1 MNSEIRRYLAEIGRR
16 GGRRSRRRLD
26 PETARA
32 MVRVR
37 EARRAFRKF
46 HATCFWSYRKDLEI
60 GLGDVDWVAETL
72 KKNGD
77 MSAWRT
83 AARLVDAGDQV
94 THINRAHD
102 SAWRFMPLVRHET
115 GGLLLHEVDLAI
127 NKVLTLAG
135 RDEARDFVDVLYAH
149 ERVLPLGAMT
159 WAAVGKD
166 PGFTPASLL
175 EQLKRR
181 GRHRPEDIERL
192 ALAAP
197 FDPAKAKTA
206 WRAALRDAGDFIRG
220 RPHEEVG
227 CLYYSPG
234 RDRFVAPS
242 PEESLKEQGL
252 IPHFG
257 RREGILPRVAEP
269 SR

>member
-1 MNSEIRRYLAEIGRR
+1 MDHAIHSYLAEIGRR
-16 GGRRSRRRLD
+16 GGRKSRRSLD

-46 HATCFWSYRKDLEI
+46 HSTCFWSYRKDLEI
-60 GLGDVDWVAETL
+60 GPADVDWVAETL

-77 MSAWRT
+77 MRAWRM
-83 AARLVDAGDQV
+83 AGRLVEAGDQA
-94 THINRAHD
+94 TLIDWAHD
-102 SAWRFMPLVRHET
+102 SAWRFLPLVLDET
-115 GGLLLHEVDLAI
+115 GGQVLHEVDLAI
-127 NKVLTLAG
+127 NKVLALAG
-135 RDEARDFVDVLYAH
+135 RDEARDFVDTLYAH
-149 ERVLPLGAMT
+149 QRILPLGAMV

-181 GRHRPEDIERL
+181 GRYRPEDMARL

-197 FDPAKAKTA
+197 FDLAEAKTV
-206 WRAALRDAGDFIRG
+206 WRAALSDAEEFIRE

-227 CLYYSPG
+227 CLYYSPSRG
-234 RDRFVAPS
+234 CFAAPS
-242 PEESLKEQGL
+242 PGLSLREQGL
-252 IPHFG
+252 VTHFG
-257 RREGILPRVAEP
+257 QPGGILPRVAQVK
-269 SR
+269 R